1 MDRASNVR
9 NISVIAHV
17 GHGKSTLIDSLVSK
31 ADIISQQKAGE
42 TRFTDTR
49 ADEQERGFTIK
60 STAISMC
67 FELPEQILGDVK
79 QKTDGIIN
87 FFNFGV
93 KCVNLCN

>member
-31 ADIISQQKAGE
+31 ADINSQQEAGE

-60 STAISMC
+60 STAISLC
-67 FELPEQILGDVK
+67 FELSEEFLEDVEDVI
-79 QKTDGIIN
+79 QKTDGIVN
-87 FFNFGV
+87 FP
-93 KCVNLCN
+93 